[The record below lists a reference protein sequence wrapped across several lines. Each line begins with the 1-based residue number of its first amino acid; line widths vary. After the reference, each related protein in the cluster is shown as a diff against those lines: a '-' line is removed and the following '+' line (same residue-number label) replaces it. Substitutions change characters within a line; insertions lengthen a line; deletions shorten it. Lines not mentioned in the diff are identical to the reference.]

1 MSSSNCIA
9 IAMNINNL
17 ERNIKMLNLTLEQA
31 HLIDIMSDDIMDLW
45 IQFGNVDTL
54 DFYYQAGQHWQENFT
69 PIETEMIVENVVM
82 NTFG

>member
-45 IQFGNVDTL
+45 IQFGDVDTL
-54 DFYYQAGQHWQENFT
+54 DFYHQAGQHWQENFT